1 MYATR
6 SRVSARLRIVCGG
19 ALRGFGAVH
28 VGESET
34 AEGEGSAI
42 LGGGRDKA
50 GGDVMPCHAF
60 WGFFPFSAKEKGVGF
75 CDILI
80 FGYFLLAARVSIW
93 SLDVLSP
100 RVVER
105 GQFLLCYVIT

>member
-1 MYATR
+1 
-6 SRVSARLRIVCGG
+6 
-19 ALRGFGAVH
+19 

-34 AEGEGSAI
+34 AEGLF
-42 LGGGRDKA
+42 LGGGWDKA
-50 GGDVMPCHAF
+50 GGDVMPWHAF
-60 WGFFPFSAKEKGVGF
+60 WAGFFLF
-75 CDILI
+75 CERERGWILRYLK

-105 GQFLLCYVIT
+105 GQFHVILWIT